1 MPRQPPGHAR
11 VCRRHRPMCAGS
23 AAICSTALNWRAGAS
38 SKVFSP
44 GPVPASPPRWTR
56 WNRSSPGI
64 SRRASDPAP
73 PVRHT
78 APCHPTRNGSA
89 LPTMGW
95 LGSASDGR
103 QVPFSPRICG
113 AYGPHPVIARRPA
126 IAFAHAGSV
135 RADGRAPL
143 TCGTAVR
150 CARTCRL
157 TLAVSGDA
165 RIRRARSR
173 ATLSGCARSVG
184 ACGREASAGPRRGA
198 SPTVTVTV
206 AFAALPDGAGIDCA
220 GARLPRPAACGGR
233 AIPMTRG

>member
-44 GPVPASPPRWTR
+44 GPGPASPRRWTR

-64 SRRASDPAP
+64 SRRAFDPAP
-73 PVRHT
+73 PVRHP

-95 LGSASDGR
+95 LGSASDGM
-103 QVPFSPRICG
+103 QAPCSPRICG

-126 IAFAHAGSV
+126 IAFALAGSV
-135 RADGRAPL
+135 SADRRMPL
-143 TCGTAVR
+143 ACGTALR
-150 CARTCRL
+150 CRPHLSRHPRGA
-157 TLAVSGDA
+157 SGDA

-173 ATLSGCARSVG
+173 ATLSGRARSAG

-198 SPTVTVTV
+198 SPTVTVAV
-206 AFAALPDGAGIDCA
+206 AALPDGAGIECA
-220 GARLPRPAACGGR
+220 RARPARPAACGGR
-233 AIPMTRG
+233 AITATCG